1 MGDQTYS
8 TEYTLHVEVNASGVR
23 EAEERADNTVLK
35 MLQYIQRRGIRNES
49 SRIYAEGGLE
59 FLDVHGDVKLERQTG
74 INEEILD

>member
-1 MGDQTYS
+1 MSEQGYS
-8 TEYTLHVEVNASGVR
+8 TQYTLHVEAKAETPQ
-23 EAEERADNTVLK
+23 EAAERADNTVLK
-35 MLQYIQRRGIRNES
+35 MLQFIQRQGIENES

>member
-1 MGDQTYS
+1 
-8 TEYTLHVEVNASGVR
+8 
-23 EAEERADNTVLK
+23 